1 MKKIR
6 DLEKAVELLNNG
18 YEIHK
23 NVYRYRTEIIL
34 FPIANTKQPTYELT
48 KHIFETLNTVN
59 RLQIINESEHGTVTV
74 IINRKG

>member
-6 DLEKAVELLNNG
+6 TIEKAVELLNNG

-23 NVYRYRTEIIL
+23 NIYRYKTEIVL

-48 KHIFETLNTVN
+48 KHIFDTLNTVS
-59 RLQIINESEHGTVTV
+59 RLQLIGETEHGNVYV
-74 IINRKG
+74 YFK